1 MPFAHGAG
9 SMSSQSKS
17 SLANALSRDALISRQ
32 LGALSDSHSAR
43 KHLQRAIETA
53 TSIRFA
59 RRDQA
64 ALRLFLKNAIAR
76 LRAGDIDEGTAR
88 AAINRLA
95 MAAASNSPD
104 VLHLIH
110 AGA

>member
-1 MPFAHGAG
+1 
-9 SMSSQSKS
+9 MSPLS
-17 SLANALSRDALISRQ
+17 NALTRHAFIARHF
-32 LGALSDSHSAR
+32 GTSDPHTAR
-43 KHLQRAIETA
+43 KHLQRTIEAA
-53 TSIRFA
+53 TSLQFA
-59 RRDQA
+59 PRDRA

-76 LRAGDIDEGTAR
+76 LRSGEIDEDTAR
-88 AAINRLA
+88 AAVNKVA

>member
-1 MPFAHGAG
+1 
-9 SMSSQSKS
+9 MSLS
-17 SLANALSRDALISRQ
+17 NALTRHAFIARHLDGPPADA
-32 LGALSDSHSAR
+32 HSAR
-43 KHLQRAIETA
+43 KHMQRAIEAA
-53 TSIRFA
+53 TSIHFA
-59 RRDQA
+59 HRDRA

-76 LRAGDIDEGTAR
+76 LRKGEIDSDTAR
-88 AAINRLA
+88 AAVNRLA

>member
-1 MPFAHGAG
+1 
-9 SMSSQSKS
+9 MSPLS
-17 SLANALSRDALISRQ
+17 NALTRHAFIARHFGGLAGPSDA
-32 LGALSDSHSAR
+32 HSAR
-43 KHLQRAIETA
+43 KHLQHTIEAA
-53 TSIRFA
+53 TSLHFA
-59 RRDQA
+59 RRDRA

-76 LRAGDIDEGTAR
+76 LRKGEIDEATAR
-88 AAINRLA
+88 SAVNKVA

>member
-1 MPFAHGAG
+1 
-9 SMSSQSKS
+9 MSPLS
-17 SLANALSRDALISRQ
+17 NALTRHAFIARHFGGLAGASDAH
-32 LGALSDSHSAR
+32 AAR
-43 KHLQRAIETA
+43 KHLQRTIEAA
-53 TSIRFA
+53 TSLTFV
-59 RRDQA
+59 RRDRA

-76 LRAGDIDEGTAR
+76 LRKGEIDEATAR
-88 AAINRLA
+88 AAVNKVA

>member
-1 MPFAHGAG
+1 MPT
-9 SMSSQSKS
+9 
-17 SLANALSRDALISRQ
+17 LSNPLTRHAFISRH
-32 LGALSDSHSAR
+32 LGGPASDTHAAR
-43 KHLQRAIETA
+43 KHMQRAIEDA

-59 RRDQA
+59 PRDRA

-76 LRAGDIDEGTAR
+76 LRKGDIDEATAR
-88 AAINRLA
+88 AAVNKLA